1 VKRYLVAASLFLLIT
16 ACSGPD
22 TRVETTV
29 EVPVAVKEVD
39 LKPIEE
45 FVVTT
50 GTTMA
55 TKDALLKSEASGYYR
70 LAVNPQSSRLFAL
83 GDKVKKDQM
92 IVYLDNPEQESNIK
106 IESFK
111 LNQETMRREYEKQKS
126 IYEKGGV
133 TERDLKTAERNMI
146 DAKYSYEN
154 AKIQLTKLR
163 ICAPFDG
170 IIIDLPYYTQG
181 VKIPSNTDIVHIMNY
196 SLLNMEVNLP
206 GNILGKVTADQPVRV
221 MNYTLPDVKLNGK
234 ITQVSPALD
243 PSTRTFKATVDI
255 DNPDWLLRPGMFVK
269 AEIITAHRD
278 SAIVI
283 PKDIILTRQNRKIVF
298 VVDRGI
304 AEERTITIGLEN
316 PDELEAVEGLKVKE
330 RLIISGF
337 ETLRNRSKVKITQ

>member
-1 VKRYLVAASLFLLIT
+1 
-16 ACSGPD
+16 
-22 TRVETTV
+22 
-29 EVPVAVKEVD
+29 VKEVD

-337 ETLRNRSKVKITQ
+337 ETLRNRSRVKITQ